1 MASLG
6 FKASGA
12 AQVAV
17 ENNVSHMV
25 ADQVASKI
33 AAKDATLWGPEAE
46 SEASIRLGWVD
57 LFEASHALVP
67 LIAQTRDELA
77 ALGVDRIVLA
87 GMGGSSLAPEV
98 ITKTAGVTLH
108 VLDSTDPDMVSS
120 VLSQD
125 LEKTAL
131 VVSSKSG
138 STVETD
144 SQRRVFEKSFKDAG
158 IDPAERIIVVTDPGS
173 PLEASAREA
182 GYRVFVADPTVGGR
196 YSALTAFG
204 LVPSGLAGVD
214 LDTLLNEA
222 EQASSHFGEDSESN
236 VALQLGAAL
245 GGTRPLRDK
254 LIFDDEGSG
263 IVGFADWAEQ
273 LIAESTGKEGTGLL
287 PVVVNAT
294 DPESLQPQADFLEI
308 RLVANVDDHEAAN
321 EASAAVEVSGSLG
334 AQLVL
339 WEYATVIAGYLLDI
353 NPFDQPD
360 VESAKIA
367 TRGLLDAQPAPEQ
380 PLFTD
385 GGIEVR
391 ATEGLLPEGAATV
404 TDSVNAL
411 LGELSMSGYLAVQA
425 YADRL
430 HMTDLE
436 KIRPELARISRRP
449 VTFGWGP
456 RFLHSTGQFHKG
468 GPAVGVFLQITA
480 DSDAD
485 MEIPGLPF
493 TFSTL
498 INAQATGDAS
508 VLAELGQPVLRLH
521 LKDRTGAVA
530 QLIAA
535 ISAAQAA
542 RGEQASS

>member
-17 ENNVSHMV
+17 ENNVPHLV

-33 AAKDATLWGPEAE
+33 AAKDATLWGAEAE

-57 LFEASHALVP
+57 LFEASRALVP
-67 LIAQTRDELA
+67 LIEQTRAELA
-77 ALGVDRIVLA
+77 SRGVDRIVLA

-98 ITKTAGVTLH
+98 ITKTAGVELH
-108 VLDSTDPDMVSS
+108 VLDSTDPGMVAS
-120 VLSQD
+120 VL
-125 LEKTAL
+125 EAGVERTAL

-144 SQRRVFEKSFKDAG
+144 SQRRIFEKYYADAG
-158 IDPAERIIVVTDPGS
+158 INPAERIIVVTDPGS
-173 PLEASAREA
+173 PLESSAREA

-214 LDTLLNEA
+214 IDSLLNDAEA
-222 EQASSHFGEDSESN
+222 ASKQFAADSEDN
-236 VALQLGAAL
+236 LALQLGAAL

-254 LIFDDEGSG
+254 LIFEDQGSG

-287 PVVVNAT
+287 PVVVQAG
-294 DPESLQPQADFLEI
+294 DPEVTTPQDDFLEI
-308 RLVANVDDHEAAN
+308 KLVPAITATEYTATT
-321 EASAAVEVSGSLG
+321 VEVSGNLG
-334 AQLVL
+334 AQMVL
-339 WEYATVIAGYLLDI
+339 WEYATVIASYLLDI

-367 TRGLLDAQPAPEQ
+367 TRGLLESRPAVEA

-385 GGIEVR
+385 GSIEVR
-391 ATEGLLPEGAATV
+391 ATAGLLPAGAS
-404 TDSVNAL
+404 SVEDAISAL
-411 LGELSMSGYLAVQA
+411 LGELSVSGYLAVQA
-425 YADRL
+425 YTDRL
-430 HMTDLE
+430 NLPALADL
-436 KIRPELARISRRP
+436 RSVLAGISGRP

-480 DSDAD
+480 SSDTD
-485 MEIPGLPF
+485 LEIPGLPF
-493 TFSTL
+493 TLGQL

-521 LKDRTGAVA
+521 LTDRTAAVSQLASAVA
-530 QLIAA
+530 AVQPTQ
-535 ISAAQAA
+535 AAQA
-542 RGEQASS
+542 SS

>member
-17 ENNVSHMV
+17 ENNVPHLV

-33 AAKDATLWGPEAE
+33 AAKDATLWGAEAE

-57 LFEASHALVP
+57 LFEASRALVP
-67 LIAQTRDELA
+67 LIEQTRAELA
-77 ALGVDRIVLA
+77 SRGVDRIVLA

-98 ITKTAGVTLH
+98 ITKTAGVELH
-108 VLDSTDPDMVSS
+108 VLDSTDPGMVAS
-120 VLSQD
+120 VL
-125 LEKTAL
+125 EAGVERTAL

-144 SQRRVFEKSFKDAG
+144 SQRRIFEKYYADAG
-158 IDPAERIIVVTDPGS
+158 INPAERIIVVTDPGS
-173 PLEASAREA
+173 PLESSAREA

-204 LVPSGLAGVD
+204 LAPSGLAGVD
-214 LDTLLNEA
+214 IDSLLNDAEA
-222 EQASSHFGEDSESN
+222 ASKQFAADSEDN
-236 VALQLGAAL
+236 LALQLGAAL

-254 LIFDDEGSG
+254 LIFEDQGSG

-287 PVVVNAT
+287 PVVVQAG
-294 DPESLQPQADFLEI
+294 DPEVTTPQDDFLEI
-308 RLVANVDDHEAAN
+308 KLVPAITATEYTATT
-321 EASAAVEVSGSLG
+321 VEVSGNLG
-334 AQLVL
+334 AQMVL
-339 WEYATVIAGYLLDI
+339 WEYATVIASYLLDI

-367 TRGLLDAQPAPEQ
+367 TRGLLESRPAVEA

-385 GGIEVR
+385 GSIEVR
-391 ATEGLLPEGAATV
+391 ATAGLLPAGAS
-404 TDSVNAL
+404 SVEDAISAL
-411 LGELSMSGYLAVQA
+411 LGELSVSGYLAVQA

-430 HMTDLE
+430 NLPALADL
-436 KIRPELARISRRP
+436 RSVLAGISGRP

-480 DSDAD
+480 SSDTD
-485 MEIPGLPF
+485 LEIPGLPF
-493 TFSTL
+493 TLGQL

-521 LKDRTGAVA
+521 LTDRTAAVSQLASAVA
-530 QLIAA
+530 AVQP
-535 ISAAQAA
+535 AQTA
-542 RGEQASS
+542 QASS